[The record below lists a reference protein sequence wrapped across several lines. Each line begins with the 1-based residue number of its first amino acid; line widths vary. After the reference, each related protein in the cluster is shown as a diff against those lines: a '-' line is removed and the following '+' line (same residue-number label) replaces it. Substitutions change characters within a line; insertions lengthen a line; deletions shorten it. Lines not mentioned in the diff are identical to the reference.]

1 MSVPAQGRQPV
12 RPARST
18 FRVPGRAAPSPPVG
32 VEPASARIPHLP
44 LQLGP
49 LPNPPLQRH
58 PTVPARASTKGHVA
72 RSSLS
77 NTAPTYT
84 PHYTSSY
91 LSSQLSAQQLNHLAA
106 QQLSTQQ
113 SNAHLNAQT
122 FIVHPSRHRSL
133 SIQSYHALMP
143 EHAAVADLA
152 VPEEDE
158 TDLPYSRGGGE
169 LAVRADHTGRR
180 CSVIAITPSVGRK
193 AKCHYDPFAR
203 RRTLMQPT
211 SLADIDR
218 DSMLS
223 SYSSGGASG
232 VFVRSEGSHWTVV
245 DEGSVRSLSSARIGQ
260 LV

>member
-1 MSVPAQGRQPV
+1 MSFPAQGRQPV

-18 FRVPGRAAPSPPVG
+18 FRMPGRAAPSPPVG

-58 PTVPARASTKGHVA
+58 PTVPARASASTKGHVA

-77 NTAPTYT
+77 NTTPTYT
-84 PHYTSSY
+84 PHYVSSY
-91 LSSQLSAQQLNHLAA
+91 LSSQLSAQQLNQLAA

-113 SNAHLNAQT
+113 SNAQT
-122 FIVHPSRHRSL
+122 LIVHPPRHRSL

-143 EHAAVADLA
+143 EHAAVTDLA

-203 RRTLMQPT
+203 RHTLMQTT
-211 SLADIDR
+211 SLADMDG
-218 DSMLS
+218 DSVLS